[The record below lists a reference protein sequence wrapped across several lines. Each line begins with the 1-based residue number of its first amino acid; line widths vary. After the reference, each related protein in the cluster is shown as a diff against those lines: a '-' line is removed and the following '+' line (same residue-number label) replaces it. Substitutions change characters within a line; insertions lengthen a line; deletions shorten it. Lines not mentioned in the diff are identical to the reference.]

1 MARLLRHKAQP
12 AVLDVLTA
20 QSHDVAAAYPQ
31 IKQEGKR
38 EPRLGA
44 DGMPSLELSD
54 LINRPGV
61 KSRCGVTD
69 LAHLARWIEPKE
81 VALHSPAKHRR
92 EILAAVV
99 RGRRF

>member
-54 LINRPGV
+54 LIDTSGQMNQILKQASTLELSWRPDGM
-61 KSRCGVTD
+61 
-69 LAHLARWIEPKE
+69 
-81 VALHSPAKHRR
+81 
-92 EILAAVV
+92 
-99 RGRRF
+99 